1 MGAISHELV
10 LRGEV
15 WRLIASMFLHGGWL
29 HWLSNSWAL
38 YQLGT
43 LYEVLFG
50 SKRFTLIF
58 FATGIVRRHRQ
69 RDPAPNG
76 PAVGASGA
84 VFGIMGA
91 FIFSIRRSP
100 LYRHQPWTRSLI
112 GQLVFWIA
120 VNIAIGYSL
129 PFIDNVAHLG
139 GLIAGLI
146 LGLIPHRVP
155 PPPPRESVID
165 VGTFD
170 SAHSSTTDDT
180 ESQNFALCHCDLCGE
195 TLSLAPTQHQRR
207 SCPPKT
213 RSLSAST
220 SARTSSLVA
229 TKRLIRERMDRANL
243 VDRESVLA
251 RRAASARRD
260 GAARGASDRARTR
273 RR

>member
-1 MGAISHELV
+1 MRRKAPVTIAMLVIIALVFGLEVLLHAYDDAEKLTAMGAIKHDLV
-10 LRGEV
+10 LHGEV
-15 WRLIASMFLHGGWL
+15 WRLVAYMFLHGGWL

-58 FATGIVRRHRQ
+58 FTTGIVAGLASAILH
-69 RDPAPNG
+69 PG

-100 LYRHQPWTRSLI
+100 LYRNQPWTRSLI
-112 GQLVFWIA
+112 GQLLFWIA

-129 PFIDNVAHLG
+129 PFIDNTAHVG

-155 PPPPRESVID
+155 PPPPKESVID
-165 VGTFD
+165 VGTF
-170 SAHSSTTDDT
+170 
-180 ESQNFALCHCDLCGE
+180 EQ
-195 TLSLAPTQHQRR
+195 QR
-207 SCPPKT
+207 
-213 RSLSAST
+213 
-220 SARTSSLVA
+220 
-229 TKRLIRERMDRANL
+229 
-243 VDRESVLA
+243 
-251 RRAASARRD
+251 
-260 GAARGASDRARTR
+260 
-273 RR
+273 

>member
-1 MGAISHELV
+1 MRRKAPVTMALLVIIALVFAFEVLTHAYDSDEAMVTMGAIVPGLV
-10 LRGEV
+10 QRGEL

-29 HWLSNSWAL
+29 HWLANSWAL

-50 SKRFTLIF
+50 SKRFTLVY
-58 FATGIVRRHRQ
+58 FATGICAGIASSLYNH
-69 RDPAPNG
+69 G

-100 LYRHQPWTRSLI
+100 LYRHQPWSRGLI

-129 PFIDNVAHLG
+129 PFIDNVAHIG
-139 GLIAGLI
+139 GLVSGLL
-146 LGLIPHRVP
+146 LGLIPHRIP

-170 SAHSSTTDDT
+170 
-180 ESQNFALCHCDLCGE
+180 QQQ
-195 TLSLAPTQHQRR
+195 PQ
-207 SCPPKT
+207 
-213 RSLSAST
+213 
-220 SARTSSLVA
+220 
-229 TKRLIRERMDRANL
+229 
-243 VDRESVLA
+243 
-251 RRAASARRD
+251 
-260 GAARGASDRARTR
+260 
-273 RR
+273 